1 MILLTNFIDTLSNT
15 ELLEYI
21 TKLKDTDNSDN
32 TINITN
38 ILLSVIAVIGSFI
51 GGVWGYIKLKESNK
65 QQRILKNTEIDKLSK
80 QADIE
85 SKMDFQQK
93 IVNKFFEEYVKQNTW
108 ITDQFAKKFE
118 VLLENLQTQ
127 NKLMKDIYAQTD
139 IFRKELRSYEKETTS
154 NLKKIEGILSKK

>member
-85 SKMDFQQK
+85 SKMDFQ
-93 IVNKFFEEYVKQNTW
+93 
-108 ITDQFAKKFE
+108 
-118 VLLENLQTQ
+118 
-127 NKLMKDIYAQTD
+127 
-139 IFRKELRSYEKETTS
+139 
-154 NLKKIEGILSKK
+154 